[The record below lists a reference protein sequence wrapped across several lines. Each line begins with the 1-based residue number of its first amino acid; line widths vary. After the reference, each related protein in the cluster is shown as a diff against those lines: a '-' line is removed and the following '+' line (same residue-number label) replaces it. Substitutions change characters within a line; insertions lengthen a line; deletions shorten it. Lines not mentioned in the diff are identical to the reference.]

1 MRPRHGQTRPMGY
14 KGSKALWRKNGGMT
28 MADVSLVKVAMAM
41 ALGIVLA
48 GALAV
53 VLARM
58 AEGRGGKGL
67 FKAAFLTLLCV
78 YALGFAARYVLIELL
93 P

>member
-1 MRPRHGQTRPMGY
+1 
-14 KGSKALWRKNGGMT
+14 MT
-28 MADVSLVKVAMAM
+28 MADVSLAKVALAL

-48 GALAV
+48 GGIAV

-78 YALGFAARYVLIELL
+78 YALGFAARYTLVEVLPAVGVLDSL
-93 P
+93 PVLTGK

>member
-1 MRPRHGQTRPMGY
+1 
-14 KGSKALWRKNGGMT
+14 
-28 MADVSLVKVAMAM
+28 MADVSLVNVALAM

-48 GALAV
+48 GVLGV

-67 FKAAFLTLLCV
+67 FKAAFLTLLGV
-78 YALGFAARYVLIELL
+78 YALGFAARFTLVEVLPATGMLENLSVL
-93 P
+93 SGK

>member
-1 MRPRHGQTRPMGY
+1 
-14 KGSKALWRKNGGMT
+14 
-28 MADVSLVKVAMAM
+28 MADVSLVKVALAM

-53 VLARM
+53 ALARM
-58 AEGRGGKGL
+58 AEGRGATGL

-78 YALGFAARYVLIELL
+78 YALGFAARYVLIEVL
-93 P
+93 PAAGVLETLPVFSAK

>member
-1 MRPRHGQTRPMGY
+1 M
-14 KGSKALWRKNGGMT
+14 
-28 MADVSLVKVAMAM
+28 MADVSLVKVGLAM

-58 AEGRGGKGL
+58 AEARGGKGL

-78 YALGFAARYVLIELL
+78 YALGFAARYALIEVL
-93 P
+93 PATGVLESLTILSAQ

>member
-1 MRPRHGQTRPMGY
+1 M
-14 KGSKALWRKNGGMT
+14 
-28 MADVSLVKVAMAM
+28 MADVSLVKVGLAM

-48 GALAV
+48 GGLAV

-78 YALGFAARYVLIELL
+78 YALGFAARYALIEVL
-93 P
+93 PATGVLESLPILSAQ

>member
-1 MRPRHGQTRPMGY
+1 
-14 KGSKALWRKNGGMT
+14 
-28 MADVSLVKVAMAM
+28 MADVSLMKVALAL

-78 YALGFAARYVLIELL
+78 YALGFAARYVWIELL